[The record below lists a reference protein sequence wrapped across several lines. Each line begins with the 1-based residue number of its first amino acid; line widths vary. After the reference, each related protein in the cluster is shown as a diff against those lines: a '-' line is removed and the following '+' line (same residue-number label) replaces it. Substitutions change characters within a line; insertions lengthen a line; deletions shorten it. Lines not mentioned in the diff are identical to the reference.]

1 MSLLDWVFIGTL
13 SSAILFG
20 LFSLFSIIFLFSTGK
35 QIQQLTKIRTKN
47 ARKRKKIKRTLKKA
61 KAKRKKQRWSLVV
74 CVLLVGILSSTAF
87 YARYYQAT
95 NLGERDSEGI
105 VQGYYLLNETKNQI
119 DTLSESSSTEKSEN
133 NLRELAAKLSSF
145 GMRGADGRL
154 TEEGQRLLTRYYNQ
168 VKELGLNL
176 NNQSVEILD
185 NQEIRETYLQD
196 LQKAQ
201 KTQSKIITYFK
212 INESALEQ
220 KK

>member
-1 MSLLDWVFIGTL
+1 M
-13 SSAILFG
+13 
-20 LFSLFSIIFLFSTGK
+20 
-35 QIQQLTKIRTKN
+35 QQLVKVRTKN
-47 ARKRKKIKRTLKKA
+47 AKKRKKIKRMLNKA
-61 KAKRKKQRWSLVV
+61 EIKRKKQGWMFVICVILT
-74 CVLLVGILSSTAF
+74 CVLSGTAF

-95 NLGERDSEGI
+95 NLGDRDSEGI
-105 VQGYYLLNETKNQI
+105 VQGYYLLNETSNQI
-119 DTLSESSSTEKSEN
+119 NTLSESNNSEKSGN

-176 NNQSVEILD
+176 NNQSVEILSNVETRD
-185 NQEIRETYLQD
+185 TYLND

-201 KTQSKIITYFK
+201 NTQGKIITYFK
-212 INESALEQ
+212 INEDALKQ

>member
-13 SSAILFG
+13 SSAILFA
-20 LFSLFSIIFLFSTGK
+20 LFSLLSIIFLFSTRK
-35 QIQQLTKIRTKN
+35 QVRQFARIRTKN
-47 ARKRKKIKRTLKKA
+47 ARKRKKIKRALKKA
-61 KAKRKKQRWSLVV
+61 KAKHKKQGWNLVI
-74 CVLLVGILSSTAF
+74 CIMFACIMSGTAF

-119 DTLSESSSTEKSEN
+119 NTLSESDNPEKAGN

-145 GMRGADGRL
+145 GMRGPDGRL
-154 TEEGQRLLTRYYNQ
+154 TAEGQRSLTRYYNQ

-176 NNQSVEILD
+176 NNQSAEMME
-185 NQEIRETYLQD
+185 NAQTRETYIND

-201 KTQSKIITYFK
+201 KIQAKIITYFK
-212 INESALEQ
+212 INENALKQ

>member
-13 SSAILFG
+13 SSAILFA
-20 LFSLFSIIFLFSTGK
+20 LFSLLSVIFLFSTRN
-35 QIQQLTKIRTKN
+35 QVRQLARIRTKN
-47 ARKRKKIKRTLKKA
+47 ARKRKKIKRVLKKTE
-61 KAKRKKQRWSLVV
+61 AKRKKQGWNLVV
-74 CVLLVGILSSTAF
+74 FIMLACIMSGTAF

-119 DTLSESSSTEKSEN
+119 NILNESSNPEKAEN

-154 TEEGQRLLTRYYNQ
+154 TAEGQRLLTRYYNQ

-176 NNQSVEILD
+176 NNQSVEMVE
-185 NQEIRETYLQD
+185 NTQTRETYIND

-201 KTQSKIITYFK
+201 KIQSKIITYFK
-212 INESALEQ
+212 INENALKQ

>member
-13 SSAILFG
+13 SSAILFA
-20 LFSLFSIIFLFSTGK
+20 LFSLFSIFFLFSTGK
-35 QIQQLTKIRTKN
+35 KIQQLTRIKTKN
-47 ARKRKKIKRTLKKA
+47 TRKRKKIRRTLKKV
-61 KAKRKKQRWSLVV
+61 KGKRKKQRWGLVI
-74 CVLLVGILSSTAF
+74 CVVLVGILSSTAF

-119 DTLSESSSTEKSEN
+119 DALSESHNSEKSEN

-176 NNQSVEILD
+176 NNQSAEMLS
-185 NQEIRETYLQD
+185 NQEIRETYLND

-212 INESALEQ
+212 INESALKQ

>member
-13 SSAILFG
+13 SSAILFA
-20 LFSLFSIIFLFSTGK
+20 LFFLLSIILLFSTGK

-47 ARKRKKIKRTLKKA
+47 SRKRKKIKRALKKA
-61 KAKRKKQRWSLVV
+61 KVKQKKQRWSFVICLI
-74 CVLLVGILSSTAF
+74 LVGVLSSTAF

-105 VQGYYLLNETKNQI
+105 VQCYYLLNETKEQI
-119 DTLSESSSTEKSEN
+119 NKLSESSSTEKSEN

-176 NNQSVEILD
+176 NNQSVEMLD
-185 NQEIRETYLQD
+185 NLETRESYLND

-212 INESALEQ
+212 INESALKQ

>member
-13 SSAILFG
+13 SSAILFA
-20 LFSLFSIIFLFSTGK
+20 LFSLFSIFFLFSTGK
-35 QIQQLTKIRTKN
+35 KIQQLTRIKTKN
-47 ARKRKKIKRTLKKA
+47 TRKRKKIRRALKKV
-61 KAKRKKQRWSLVV
+61 KGKRKKQRWSLVIFV
-74 CVLLVGILSSTAF
+74 VLVGILSSTAF

-105 VQGYYLLNETKNQI
+105 VQGYYLLNETKDQI
-119 DTLSESSSTEKSEN
+119 DVLSESHNPEKSEN

-176 NNQSVEILD
+176 NNQSAEMLS
-185 NQEIRETYLQD
+185 NQETREIYLND

-212 INESALEQ
+212 INENALKQ

>member
-13 SSAILFG
+13 ASAILFA
-20 LFSLFSIIFLFSTGK
+20 LFFLLSIVLLFSTGK

-47 ARKRKKIKRTLKKA
+47 SRKRKKIKRALKRA
-61 KAKRKKQRWSLVV
+61 KTKQKKQRWSLVV
-74 CVLLVGILSSTAF
+74 CVILVGILSSTAF

-95 NLGERDSEGI
+95 NLGDRDSEGI
-105 VQGYYLLNETKNQI
+105 VQGYYLLNETKDQI
-119 DTLSESSSTEKSEN
+119 ERLSESSHSEKAEN

-176 NNQSVEILD
+176 NNQSVEMLD
-185 NQEIRETYLQD
+185 NPETREVYLND

-201 KTQSKIITYFK
+201 KTQGKIITYFK
-212 INESALEQ
+212 INETALKQ

>member
-13 SSAILFG
+13 SSAILFA
-20 LFSLFSIIFLFSTGK
+20 LFFLLSIILLFSTGK

-47 ARKRKKIKRTLKKA
+47 SRKRKKIKRALKKA
-61 KAKRKKQRWSLVV
+61 KVKQKKQRWSFVICLI
-74 CVLLVGILSSTAF
+74 LVGVLSSTAF

-105 VQGYYLLNETKNQI
+105 VQGYYLLNETKEQI
-119 DTLSESSSTEKSEN
+119 NKLSESSSTEKSEN

-176 NNQSVEILD
+176 NNQSVEMLD
-185 NQEIRETYLQD
+185 NLETRESYLND

-212 INESALEQ
+212 INESALKQ